1 MGSKRVMKRGIIAL
15 KDIIIP
21 KGTIFEYREGKTE
34 YINGNYDVNIGT
46 GKDTVMHIVIS
57 EDELEYGEGNFGKI
71 EQ

>member
-46 GKDTVMHIVIS
+46 CKDTVMHTVIS